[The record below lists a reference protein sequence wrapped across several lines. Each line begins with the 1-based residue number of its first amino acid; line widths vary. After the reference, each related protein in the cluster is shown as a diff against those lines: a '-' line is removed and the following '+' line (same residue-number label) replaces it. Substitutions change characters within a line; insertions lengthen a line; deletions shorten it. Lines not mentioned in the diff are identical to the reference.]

1 MPDSRGATLILL
13 AAVLACGCAAAP
25 TPDRP
30 AASSQTAEVLGGMR
44 CLFHRPAAYE
54 SRPDWP
60 VILFLHGAGER
71 GRDVELVRRE
81 ALPRIL
87 ETLPDFPFVVVSPQ
101 EEKDRPWTADGLA
114 ALLDEVVSRYRVDRA
129 RVYATGLSSG
139 AVTALELA
147 IRYPRKIAAVA
158 AVTASAIPSGLCA
171 MKDVPV
177 WIFHNAGDERVPVS
191 RAKRLARELESC
203 GAVVE
208 LTIYPRDGHDAWTE
222 TYQRQDLYEWMLSHR
237 KTSPSPSG
245 RGPG

>member
-25 TPDRP
+25 TPARP
-30 AASSQTAEVLGGMR
+30 AESSQTAEVLGGMR

-147 IRYPRKIAAVA
+147 MRHPEKIAAVA
-158 AVTASAIPSGLCA
+158 PVSPTTIPAGLCA
-171 MKDVPV
+171 MKDVPA
-177 WIFHNAGDERVPVS
+177 WIFQNTGDERVPPARS
-191 RAKRLARELESC
+191 KHLARELERC
-203 GAVVE
+203 GDKDVK
-208 LTIYPRDGHDAWTE
+208 LTLYPRDGHDAWTE
-222 TYQRQDLYEWMLSHR
+222 TYRRKDLYDWFLKHQ
-237 KTSPSPSG
+237 G
-245 RGPG
+245 VGD